1 MTQLLSVSKAV
12 RLAGISRRKLQEKI
26 GSGELPT
33 FEGKVR
39 IEDLLRVFPRIDLDA
54 NPTLEQIVQIKSKS
68 KPMFDWQQRDP
79 PSAEILLRRLQSL
92 STLFLQ
98 TQRALDQNSELL
110 KSTVSQLDELSR
122 NGNLGEIAQG
132 KISSLFEELS
142 HQQSELNAQQD
153 QMLEAQNPADA
164 KKQRHSHNKAVLFT
178 KNLLMHIIA
187 PSVQIIPS
195 GHEFLIEGGDTV
207 LEAAT
212 RSGVNVNY
220 GCNDGKCGGCKARLI
235 SGQVVETRT
244 PGYKLS
250 AHEKKMGYVL
260 MCCNTAIT
268 DLTLEAG
275 EAAGAHDLPE
285 QELETHISG
294 LQQLNDDRVLL
305 HLRAPKSENFRF
317 LAGQK
322 ATLTLADGVSLTR
335 SIISCPCDGEN
346 LYFIVQRGSENPL
359 LTQFYDGLQLGAKMQ
374 LVGPKGEF
382 CLQNMSTNPSLFI
395 ADDAGFAP
403 VKSLVEHAISIDRI
417 KGFNLYRQGS
427 KNGPSYYH
435 NLCRSWQDAFENFNY
450 INLQSDVS
458 AQDIAVQIMGD
469 HPDPAKF
476 DVYIAGVQPF
486 ADTLKDALLAHGFPA
501 ARLRLEIMSDDMV

>member
-1 MTQLLSVSKAV
+1 MIQLLSVSKAV
-12 RLAGISRRKLQEKI
+12 RLAGVSRRKLQKKI

-54 NPTLEQIVQIKSKS
+54 DPTLEQIAQIKSKS

-92 STLFLQ
+92 SSLFLQ

-110 KSTVSQLDELSR
+110 KSAINQLDALSR
-122 NGNLGEIAQG
+122 EDDLGLIAQG
-132 KISSLFEELS
+132 KISSLFEDLS
-142 HQQSELNAQQD
+142 RQQSELNAEQD

-212 RSGVNVNY
+212 RSGLNVNY
-220 GCNDGKCGGCKARLI
+220 GCNDAKCGGCKARLI

-275 EAAGAHDLPE
+275 EAASPRDLPE
-285 QELETHISG
+285 QTLATHISG
-294 LQQLNDDRVLL
+294 LQQLNKDTVLL

-322 ATLTLADGVSLTR
+322 AALTLADGVSLTR

-346 LYFIVQRGSENPL
+346 LYFIAHRGSGDEQIA
-359 LTQFYDGLQLGAKMQ
+359 QFYEGLQLGAKMQ

-395 ADDAGFAP
+395 TDAAGFAP

-417 KGFNLYRQGS
+417 KAFELYRQDS
-427 KNGPSYYH
+427 ADCPSYYH
-435 NLCRSWQDAFENFNY
+435 NLCRSWQDAFDNFNY
-450 INLQSDVS
+450 SNLKSELS
-458 AQDIAVQIMGD
+458 AQDIAAQIIGD

-486 ADTLKDALLAHGFPA
+486 ANTIKDALLAHGFPA
-501 ARLRLEIMSDDMV
+501 ARLRVEFM